1 MPLDRSEWRRVAIA
15 MMENLTGFEQV
26 VATME
31 HFVAVHRDRLTLV
44 SRLLAAAR
52 DEEADELFNGGADD
66 DDQEAKS

>member
-1 MPLDRSEWRRVAIA
+1 
-15 MMENLTGFEQV
+15 MMENLTGFEQL

-44 SRLLAAAR
+44 SSLLARAR

-66 DDQEAKS
+66 DDQDAQS